1 MLGTR
6 PCAGPCRY
14 KDECDIA
21 PVFKEFRV
29 HWKTDIKPNKQSE
42 NGYTKDTVS
51 EVGTAASRFILP
63 TNTLREVLLDHFP
76 NGEAEIISH
85 CIKSLASVHPS
96 KRPGAGVWS
105 IPPRL
110 RGRILHLSFQL
121 RNQRHI
127 SNLNPPPSVGPQ
139 KSMNTTNRVIVW
151 VNPKSESQD
160 FFQSPPE
167 SLLDWSNPI
176 LKSLP
181 PWVITPAC
189 PGRGQVRP
197 WM

>member
-21 PVFKEFRV
+21 PVFKDFRV
-29 HWKTDIKPNKQSE
+29 HWKTDIKPNNQSE
-42 NGYTKDTVS
+42 NGYTEDTVS

-96 KRPGAGVWS
+96 KRPGTGVWS

-121 RNQRHI
+121 RIQRHHI
-127 SNLNPPPSVGPQ
+127 GILNPPPSVGPQ
-139 KSMNTTNRVIVW
+139 KSVNTTNRVIGSI
-151 VNPKSESQD
+151 PSLKAKTFSSLSQN
-160 FFQSPPE
+160 
-167 SLLDWSNPI
+167 LCWI
-176 LKSLP
+176 GA
-181 PWVITPAC
+181 TPF
-189 PGRGQVRP
+189 
-197 WM
+197 